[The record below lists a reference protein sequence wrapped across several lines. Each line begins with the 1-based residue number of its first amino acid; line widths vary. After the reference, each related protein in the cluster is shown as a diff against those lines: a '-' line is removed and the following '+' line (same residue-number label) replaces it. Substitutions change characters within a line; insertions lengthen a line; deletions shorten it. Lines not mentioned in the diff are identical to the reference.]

1 MRFGAPISPSDD
13 CGLRV
18 PLFHRHDLKPDARG
32 HFLAQHFLYKSPFP
46 IEDPARFSECAL
58 GPQRPHRLA
67 FKEPDKAARPIIM
80 RNIEERAGRP
90 AHTHQGFAEVP
101 KERSNDS
108 RAIA

>member
-1 MRFGAPISPSDD
+1 MIAAFAFHFFTGTISNRTRAVISW
-13 CGLRV
+13 RSTSFTKV
-18 PLFHRHDLKPDARG
+18 RFHR
-32 HFLAQHFLYKSPFP
+32 
-46 IEDPARFSECAL
+46 DPARFSECAL